1 MGKARPVTDVNP
13 QVEAYRDLASEALD
27 SVAIYKA
34 RAQWFEC
41 SGNKSLAEEY
51 QKLSKD
57 ALERAQRYKYLADL
71 ASKPTKVLDFETGQS
86 LTTSDPGSE
95 SDAGE

>member
-1 MGKARPVTDVNP
+1 MGKARPVTNINP

-34 RAQWFEC
+34 RARWFEC
-41 SGNKSLAEEY
+41 SGNKSLANEY
-51 QKLSKD
+51 LTLAKD

-71 ASKPTKVLDFETGQS
+71 AEKPAKVLEFETDQGSSKPD
-86 LTTSDPGSE
+86 SE
-95 SDAGE
+95 SNTGD

>member
-1 MGKARPVTDVNP
+1 MGKSRPETDINP
-13 QVEAYRDLASEALD
+13 QVDAYRDLASEALE

-51 QKLSKD
+51 QKLAKD

-71 ASKPTKVLDFETGQS
+71 ASKPAKVLDFETGQAV
-86 LTTSDPGSE
+86 TPEPESE
-95 SDAGE
+95 TGD

>member
-1 MGKARPVTDVNP
+1 MGKARPIGDNNP

-41 SGNKSLAEEY
+41 SGNKGLANEY
-51 QKLSKD
+51 LTLAKD
-57 ALERAQRYKYLADL
+57 ALERAQRYKYLADH
-71 ASKPTKVLDFETGQS
+71 AEKHTKALDIETGQA
-86 LTTSDPGSE
+86 LTTADP
-95 SDAGE
+95 DAGSKAGD

>member
-1 MGKARPVTDVNP
+1 MGKVRPETDIIP
-13 QVEAYRDLASEALD
+13 QVEAYRDLASEALE

-51 QKLSKD
+51 QKLAKD
-57 ALERAQRYKYLADL
+57 ALERAQRYKYLVDL
-71 ASKPTKVLDFETGQS
+71 ASRPAKLLDFETGQS
-86 LTTSDPGSE
+86 VTPDPE
-95 SDAGE
+95 SGD

>member
-1 MGKARPVTDVNP
+1 MGKARPVADINP

-57 ALERAQRYKYLADL
+57 ALQRAQRYKYLADL
-71 ASKPTKVLDFETGQS
+71 ASKPTRVLDFETGQA
-86 LTTSDPGSE
+86 LTRSDPDPE
-95 SDAGE
+95 SDAGD

>member
-1 MGKARPVTDVNP
+1 MGKARPVTDINP

-41 SGNKSLAEEY
+41 SGNKSLANEY
-51 QKLSKD
+51 LTLAKD
-57 ALERAQRYKYLADL
+57 ALERAQRYKYLADH
-71 ASKPTKVLDFETGQS
+71 AEKPTKVLEFETDQGS
-86 LTTSDPGSE
+86 RTPDSKSE
-95 SDAGE
+95 SGD